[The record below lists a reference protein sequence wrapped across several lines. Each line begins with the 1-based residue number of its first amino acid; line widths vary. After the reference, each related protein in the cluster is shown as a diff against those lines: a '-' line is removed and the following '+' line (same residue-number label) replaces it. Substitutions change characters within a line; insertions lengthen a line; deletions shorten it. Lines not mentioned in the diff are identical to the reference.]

1 MGGRVEGPD
10 PDRLRSEAVLKIGTS
25 PASSLEEAHNH
36 LEPRL
41 ETKVQSLTLGLHVSW
56 QLELTGKDGLSGE

>member
-56 QLELTGKDGLSGE
+56 QLELTGKHGLSGE